1 MYDKDIRARAR
12 LHYKTHDVGLKEV
25 AQHFKI
31 QYRTLL
37 NWSKKEKWQ
46 RAKALKDVFEN
57 EIKKDLV
64 KKEFATVIDSV
75 GNKIKEKLASNLGE
89 SLYDVD
95 EIVRKNTLD
104 LVSDE
109 ILLKAMGINF
119 LQKNM
124 VLASLLAK
132 DELLRMLSLRQG
144 HKGDPMLIACAE
156 KYVGILQ
163 SIQKSFYPEKDSFLK
178 LNSLNNESINLENL
192 SENELIELLNKEN
205 KGE

>member
-12 LHYKTHDVGLKEV
+12 LHYETHDVGLKEV

-75 GNKIKEKLASNLGE
+75 GNKIKE